1 MNKERA
7 ATWIVDTQK
16 HLQEFTGDYLS
27 FYDATILAGQ
37 CARIM
42 ARIRGMEVIDSFR
55 TFSAMATPVGVLPTQ
70 LRMTI
75 LPTLEKNGTI
85 TIKKDGAG
93 NIQKIEEHIPPENEI
108 LKITH
113 DIWEKSN
120 ANEVERASI
129 LNLDQC
135 SIIPRTEEELLKS
148 LHEDGHKARDSE
160 MALELQTEF
169 KILKKSSSPGSR
181 PLFYSPYIWGENA
194 AKIIGFI
201 SHLDKPSKDL
211 VENLLNMISLNQAV
225 PLENITSIPSELFS
239 ASRKTGLVDV
249 CHISTKTGVEK
260 CFAFTPRMWG
270 TLKSDLLIPDIYDD
284 VKLFLSSI
292 SFGKNYS
299 NISRIWS
306 PVELVDALIR
316 RGEVGPATA
325 IGSDYVLLEKQGI
338 VKVKEDTYHPGRYNM
353 YLVKEDVA
361 RTALEVL
368 KHKRVLD
375 LGAKVQLQPEGLFQ
389 TGEFVNPE
397 QDKIRQG
404 KLTSSSAKAEEHLI
418 KVLRGEDLQ

>member
-1 MNKERA
+1 LNRERA

-42 ARIRGMEVIDSFR
+42 ARIRGMEVIDNFR
-55 TFSAMATPVGVLPTQ
+55 TFSAMATPIGVLPTQ
-70 LRMTI
+70 LKMSI

-85 TIKKDGAG
+85 TVKKDAAG
-93 NIQKIEEHIPPENEI
+93 NIQKIEEHIPPESEI

-113 DIWEKSN
+113 DIWEKSD

-135 SIIPRTEEELLKS
+135 SIIPRTEKELLKS
-148 LHEDGHKARDSE
+148 LEEGGHRARDSE

-169 KILKKSSSPGSR
+169 KILKKSNLTGSS
-181 PLFYSPYIWGENA
+181 PLFYSPYVWGENA
-194 AKIIGFI
+194 AKIVGFV
-201 SHLDKPSKDL
+201 SHLDGPSKKL
-211 VENLLNMISLNQAV
+211 IENLLSTISLDQAV
-225 PLENITSIPSELFS
+225 PLEKIVNIPSELFS
-239 ASRKTGLVDV
+239 AIRKTGLVDV
-249 CHISTKTGVEK
+249 CHISTKIGVEK

-270 TLKSDLLIPDIYDD
+270 TLRSNILIPDIYDD

-292 SFGKNYS
+292 SFGKEYS
-299 NISRIWS
+299 KISKIWS

-325 IGSDYVLLEKQGI
+325 IGSDYVLLEKHGI
-338 VKVKEDTYHPGRYNM
+338 VKVKEDTNHIGRYNM

-361 RTALEVL
+361 KTALEVL
-368 KHKRVLD
+368 KHKRVVD
-375 LGAKVQLQPEGLFQ
+375 LGARVKLQPEPLFQ

-404 KLTSSSAKAEEHLI
+404 KLTASSAKAEDHLI
-418 KVLRGEDLQ
+418 RVLREEDLQ

>member
-1 MNKERA
+1 MNKKRA
-7 ATWIVDTQK
+7 AAWIIDTQK
-16 HLQEFTGDYLS
+16 HLQEFTGNYLS
-27 FYDATILAGQ
+27 FYDATIIAGQ

-42 ARIRGMEVIDSFR
+42 AKLRSMEVIDNFR
-55 TFSAMATPVGVLPTQ
+55 TLSAMATPIGILPTQ
-70 LRMTI
+70 LKMTI
-75 LPTLEKNGTI
+75 LPTLEKNGVI
-85 TIKKDGAG
+85 NIKKDGTG
-93 NIQKIEEHIPPENEI
+93 NIQKIEEHVPPEDDI

-113 DIWEKSN
+113 DIWEKSD

-135 SIIPRTEEELLKS
+135 SILPRTEAELLKF
-148 LHEDGHKARDSE
+148 LKEDGRKPSDSE
-160 MALELQTEF
+160 MALELQTDF
-169 KILKKSSSPGSR
+169 RILKKSSLPDSSP
-181 PLFYSPYIWGENA
+181 LIYSPYIWGENA
-194 AKIIGFI
+194 EKIISFV
-201 SHLDKPSKDL
+201 SHIDKPSKDI
-211 VENLLNMISLNQAV
+211 VENLLNKIALEQAI
-225 PLENITSIPSELFS
+225 PLENINAPSELFS

-249 CHISTKTGVEK
+249 CHISTKLGVEK

-270 TLKSDLLIPDIYDD
+270 TLKNDLLIPDIYDD

-292 SFGKNYS
+292 SFGRHYS
-299 NISRIWS
+299 NISRIWG

-338 VKVKEDTYHPGRYNM
+338 VRVKEDTYRPGRYNM

-361 RTALEVL
+361 KIALEVL

-375 LGAKVQLQPEGLFQ
+375 LGVKDKTQAKSLFQ

-397 QDKIRQG
+397 QDRIRLG
-404 KLTSSSAKAEEHLI
+404 KLSASSAKAEDHLI
-418 KVLRGEDLQ
+418 KVLRGEEL